1 MLTPVKA
8 WRADFGLS
16 FRLKAPSAT
25 PGRIKGEWQEQAMR
39 DLDLELMHRC
49 IALGAS
55 SVKEGEYPFAAVIA
69 SNGSFVC
76 ESINRVKRDRDVNR
90 HAEVIAISRA
100 QLVRG
105 TNLSDCTIYSTVEPC
120 AQCSYAIREARIGRV
135 VYGLRSPL
143 MGGHS
148 RWNILSDP
156 NLSSPVPRVE
166 SADLARNQSKKNI
179 RRQIRWKRRCSIAF
193 RGRLRDRPDT
203 VAQNAADQPNAA
215 DMS

>member
-16 FRLKAPSAT
+16 
-25 PGRIKGEWQEQAMR
+25 
-39 DLDLELMHRC
+39 LDLELMHRC

-55 SVKEGEYPFAAVIA
+55 SVNEGEYPFAAVIA
-69 SNGSFVC
+69 SNGSFLC

-90 HAEVIAISRA
+90 HAEVIAVSKA
-100 QLVRG
+100 QLARG

-156 NLSSPVPRVE
+156 NLSRVLPEVFPPAPEVVSGFLHEEVEALFYSWNPLIWHAIKARGIFVGESDGSGIAQLPPVRDF
-166 SADLARNQSKKNI
+166 AIGLTRLLRTLLIN
-179 RRQIRWKRRCSIAF
+179 RMRQI
-193 RGRLRDRPDT
+193 
-203 VAQNAADQPNAA
+203 
-215 DMS
+215 